1 MISRGKKMK
10 NYKEWYINATKT
22 LNYRPEIEPHYKYIK
37 PVVFVEEYLGGEIND
52 YKMFVIQGKFVF
64 CQMTFNRFKNLNFN
78 NYDKDF
84 NLLKFTYGKPNNCN
98 KVNKPNKYSEMI
110 DISEKIAKFL
120 GFEFL
125 RIDLYCIKKIYLG
138 EITFVP
144 NAAEKK
150 YMIRPEKYDLQ
161 IGKLWI

>member
-1 MISRGKKMK
+1 MK

-98 KVNKPNKYSEMI
+98 
-110 DISEKIAKFL
+110 
-120 GFEFL
+120 
-125 RIDLYCIKKIYLG
+125 
-138 EITFVP
+138 
-144 NAAEKK
+144 
-150 YMIRPEKYDLQ
+150 
-161 IGKLWI
+161 